1 MFIHPCIVSL
11 CFLTAQRTELHTT
24 HTRRTLPS
32 PSEWA
37 WRFHHGLRPPKP
49 MDSTGQK
56 GCGNRND
63 LHFPALGFFV
73 NKGQQKPKTEN
84 PSHPDVWTLKKHV
97 APEPKEALEV
107 RRVAVDVA
115 RLTAPPSPERCERCE
130 RCERVPL
137 TAPPSECCERAL
149 KALAIEALEVRRDK
163 VGVPAS
169 IQKQP
174 NKINKST
181 HQSTQQVLNTMDFF
195 GYHPL
200 R

>member
-1 MFIHPCIVSL
+1 
-11 CFLTAQRTELHTT
+11 
-24 HTRRTLPS
+24 
-32 PSEWA
+32 
-37 WRFHHGLRPPKP
+37 

-56 GCGNRND
+56 GSSNRND
-63 LHFPALGFFV
+63 LHFPALGFFF

-84 PSHPDVWTLKKHV
+84 PSHPDVGTLKKNV

-115 RLTAPPSPERCERCE
+115 RLTAPPSPERCE

-174 NKINKST
+174 TRSTSQPINPHSK
-181 HQSTQQVLNTMDFF
+181 F
-195 GYHPL
+195 
-200 R
+200 